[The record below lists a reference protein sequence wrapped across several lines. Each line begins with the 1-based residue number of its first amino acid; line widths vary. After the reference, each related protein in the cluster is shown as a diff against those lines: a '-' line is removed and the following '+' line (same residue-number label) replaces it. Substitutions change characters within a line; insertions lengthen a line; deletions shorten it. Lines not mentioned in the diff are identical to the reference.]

1 MQASRRLTEVMNTP
15 QHRRRGTSFAT
26 PRFRERSATPA
37 AGASTP
43 GATPRPTEELPKAPA
58 LDTTLS
64 LDAFQA
70 KYTSEDNASFNTIL
84 DKQNEKR
91 RNAYAFL
98 WNGNHIPGFRTKAYQ
113 QRLKAEEEETARNGN
128 QKLIVAPDTR
138 PAVPN
143 TWKAEP
149 RNGLMFTPDQSPPP
163 RDQLDKDLRPKA
175 VVYANTR
182 MPPPAS
188 APPPQNRPSSPS
200 STIIADAIAGRPRPL
215 ESEADYGFRH
225 AETPRVNGYSFVDS
239 APSPSPATLGAP
251 PLTWG
256 AVSAISDTA
265 PTPSPFKIAATPK
278 RELLHHRMVEKVAKG
293 KRVPN
298 ALLAA
303 SASPRMTPLGGAG
316 RGREIPKFGNSPA
329 LTPAGQRLWGNLTAR
344 GETGLREGLL
354 GRRKETETPAAS
366 AAVGRG
372 FRWVPTPKA
381 GK

>member
-1 MQASRRLTEVMNTP
+1 MATP

-26 PRFRERSATPA
+26 PRFRDGTATPSA
-37 AGASTP
+37 ATP
-43 GATPRPTEELPKAPA
+43 GATPASTASAAPTAPAAPA
-58 LDTTLS
+58 LDTSLS

-98 WNGNHIPGFRTKAYQ
+98 WSGNHIPGFRTIAHNKRIAAQ
-113 QRLKAEEEETARNGN
+113 AADAAQR
-128 QKLIVAPDTR
+128 QIVAPDTR

-149 RNGLMFTPDQSPPP
+149 RNGLMFTPEGSPPP
-163 RDQLDKDLRPKA
+163 RERPDGDQELPAKA
-175 VVYANTR
+175 VVYKNTR
-182 MPPPAS
+182 MPAR
-188 APPPQNRPSSPS
+188 AERAASPS
-200 STIIADAIAGRPRPL
+200 STAIADAIAGRPRPL
-215 ESEADYGFRH
+215 GSEDGRA
-225 AETPRVNGYSFVDS
+225 ATPRVRGYSFVDS
-239 APSPSPATLGAP
+239 APSPSPANLGAP

-256 AVSAISDTA
+256 AVAAISDTA
-265 PTPSPFKIAATPK
+265 PSPSPFKIAATPK
-278 RELLHHRMVEKVAKG
+278 RELLHHRMVEKVARG

-298 ALLAA
+298 PQLAATAA
-303 SASPRMTPLGGAG
+303 SASPRMTPLGG
-316 RGREIPKFGNSPA
+316 GREIPKFGNSPA

-344 GETGLREGLL
+344 REGVLARRETG
-354 GRRKETETPAAS
+354 TPAA
-366 AAVGRG
+366 AGAGGRG